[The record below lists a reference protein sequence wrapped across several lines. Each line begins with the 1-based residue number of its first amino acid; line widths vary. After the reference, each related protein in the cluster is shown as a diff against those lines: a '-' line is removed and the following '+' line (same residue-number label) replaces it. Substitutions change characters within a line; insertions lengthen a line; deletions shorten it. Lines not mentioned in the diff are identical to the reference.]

1 MKYVSS
7 VLSLLLFSAVLLAP
21 SKVHADLFYWSSEYK
36 SVYDEKVAVEIQLN
50 MLKSQYAA
58 NKSQLESKIRNLE
71 DQIKGLNDTIASLEK
86 KNADGE
92 TSSAARIKEIEG
104 QISILRAKGST
115 REKELIDEN
124 NKLNARFS
132 KELKDQR
139 DLMEKERKKNA
150 EEMSAM
156 KADYERKI
164 ADLQTRISEQDD
176 QIAQLKA
183 ISEKQ
188 KAELSRM
195 GQQADELEKQLDGEI
210 KMGQIRLKKMFDR
223 IIINLDDKICFN
235 SGSAKLKPD
244 IKAALDKIKKILG
257 NYPENRI
264 SVEGNTDNIPIHTS
278 EFRDNWQLSTERSLS
293 VLQYL
298 LAGTGLNPTRFT
310 AVGYGENN
318 PIVPND
324 TPENRALNRRVD
336 IVVIPKVNQ
345 K

>member
-1 MKYVSS
+1 MRKIYSF
-7 VLSLLLFSAVLLAP
+7 LSLSLFSIFLMLP
-21 SKVHADLFYWSSEYK
+21 SPAHADLFYWPSEYK
-36 SVYDEKVAVEIQLN
+36 AVYDERVALELQLN
-50 MLKSQYAA
+50 SLKSQYSA
-58 NKSQLESKIRNLE
+58 NKAQFEAKIRSLE
-71 DQIKGLNDTIASLEK
+71 DQIKALNDSISALEK
-86 KNADGE
+86 KNTDNEA
-92 TSSAARIKEIEG
+92 SANSRIKELED
-104 QISILRAKGST
+104 QINILRAKGST

-124 NKLNARFS
+124 KKLNARFA
-132 KELKDQR
+132 KELKDQK

-150 EEMSAM
+150 DDMAAM
-156 KADYERKI
+156 KTDYDRKI
-164 ADLQTRISEQDD
+164 ADLQTRVSEQDD
-176 QIAQLKA
+176 LISQLKA
-183 ISEKQ
+183 TSAKQ
-188 KAELSRM
+188 KAELDRM
-195 GQQADELEKQLDGEI
+195 GQQANELEKQLSGEI

-244 IKAALDKIKKILG
+244 IKAALDKIKTILG

-264 SVEGNTDNIPIHTS
+264 SIEGNTDNIPIHTA

-293 VLQYL
+293 VLDYVL
-298 LAGTGLNPTRFT
+298 KGTDLNHTRFT

-336 IVVIPKVNQ
+336 IVVIPKVNL